1 MRRCCGLDRCR
12 VCGVLLGRRQIQL
25 DVVAGRIVQILVH
38 SQIPFGR
45 RQRSVAEAE
54 LDLIELG
61 APLVS
66 QLRIGPSKVVGRDV
80 GILLDAPPDAL
91 RGEGIAGEG
100 IALVDAAE

>member
-1 MRRCCGLDRCR
+1 M
-12 VCGVLLGRRQIQL
+12 
-25 DVVAGRIVQILVH
+25 QILVN
-38 SQIPFGR
+38 SQIPLSR
-45 RQRSVAEAE
+45 HQRSVAEAE

-91 RGEGIAGEG
+91 RGEGMAGEG
-100 IALVDAAE
+100 TPSAAERGKLPRMA